1 MDEGRIMTAIEET
14 KIKEVVSNMDTEQ
27 MQMAIQAFPIEIVFN
42 ELERRENQR
51 IELLDRLDELSAF
64 VGSVTR

>member
-1 MDEGRIMTAIEET
+1 MTSIEIKATYDAIANMEPDEM
-14 KIKEVVSNMDTEQ
+14 EVAVK
-27 MQMAIQAFPIEIVFN
+27 AFPIQIIFN

-51 IELLDRLDELSAF
+51 LELLDRLDDLSVF

>member
-1 MDEGRIMTAIEET
+1 MTAIEET

-27 MQMAIQAFPIEIVFN
+27 MQTAIQAFPIEIVFN

>member
-1 MDEGRIMTAIEET
+1 MTAIEET

-27 MQMAIQAFPIEIVFN
+27 MQIAIQAFPIEIVFN

-51 IELLDRLDELSAF
+51 IELLNRLDELSVF

>member
-1 MDEGRIMTAIEET
+1 MTAIEET

-42 ELERRENQR
+42 ELERRERQR
-51 IELLDRLDELSAF
+51 IELLQKLDELNAF
-64 VGSVTR
+64 VDSVTR

>member
-1 MDEGRIMTAIEET
+1 MGGQMTAIEET

-42 ELERRENQR
+42 ELERREQEH
-51 IELLDRLDELSAF
+51 IDLLNRLDELSAF